1 MRLSALARLDAIQ
14 RRIDARSPVFGP
26 SMAEIADSLGAVC
39 SDPGHPDNPSAL
51 EFAQAA
57 AEATAGPSGPPR
69 IDAAR
74 LSDAA
79 LDFSIR
85 LLRGAFLPQSTPH

>member
-1 MRLSALARLDAIQ
+1 MRLSVLTRLAAIE

-26 SMAEIADSLGAVC
+26 SAAEIADSLGVVC
-39 SDPGHPDNPSAL
+39 DDPEHADHAAAL
-51 EFAQAA
+51 EFARLA
-57 AEATAGPSGPPR
+57 AEATAGRGGLPR
-69 IDAAR
+69 LDAGR

-85 LLRGAFLPQSTPH
+85 LLRGAFLPPSTPH